1 MCSHFSTNL
10 FAEFYANLPQL
21 NKKLFKK
28 NPIINKM
35 SNEKKICCDKCGKVF
50 QRTNDLNRHNDR
62 KIACNVYN
70 NKIEDAVIQSNII
83 EDAVSRADIK
93 ELNDK
98 IDDLTTTI
106 NYQSQQF
113 SILIELVRQLKSTEN
128 DKYIQQPAVEKDV
141 AVSKQKKT
149 KKPKITYIPG
159 VEDIDAPT
167 NKKQL
172 ARQFTPI
179 IIPENLKSLKE
190 KMIYINDT
198 YEPTTNLFSNVTDFY
213 KTNELFEY
221 DDDTS
226 KFYIR
231 ENKVEYLIG
240 ECSNKCKSKLFIT
253 ELFRDF
259 INQQTKPLFY
269 YDAIHLFIVDEQ
281 YFFDEDIDHSVSNP
295 IACKFLDTFNSI
307 LAYTALREKDKQN
320 ILFDIK
326 HSNLT
331 SKVFNDIVVKL
342 LQCSV

>member
-1 MCSHFSTNL
+1 MLSQQEPKMNQRP
-10 FAEFYANLPQL
+10 YN
-21 NKKLFKK
+21 FKC
-28 NPIINKM
+28 
-35 SNEKKICCDKCGKVF
+35 EKCGKAF
-50 QRTNDLNRHNDR
+50 ETARNLKRHTDKKTACDL
-62 KIACNVYN
+62 YN
-70 NKIEDAVIQSNII
+70 NNIDEAVIQSNII
-83 EDAVSRADIK
+83 EDAVSHADIK

-113 SILIELVRQLKSTEN
+113 SILIELVRELKSTPN
-128 DKYIQQPAVEKDV
+128 DKYIQQDNVKKDKELPV
-141 AVSKQKKT
+141 LVVSKQKKR

-159 VEDIDAPT
+159 VEDIDAAT
-167 NKKQL
+167 NKNQL

-198 YEPTTNLFSNVTDFY
+198 YEVTTNLFSNVTEFY
-213 KTNELFEY
+213 KTNELFEF

-231 ENKVEYLIG
+231 ENKVEYLIC
-240 ECSNKCKSKLFIT
+240 ECSNKCKSKSFIT

-269 YDAIHLFIVDEQ
+269 YDGIHLFIVDEQ
-281 YFFDEDIDHSVSNP
+281 YFFDEDIERSVSNP

-307 LAYTALREKDKQN
+307 LAYTAIREKDKQN

-326 HSNLT
+326 HTNIT
-331 SKVFNDIVVKL
+331 CNVFNDIVVKIL
-342 LQCSV
+342 TM